1 MDPKA
6 RVSWPTWARRR
17 VPGVVS
23 STVLALALGTVVSVS
38 ATTSSGGATID
49 RSCLIRVS
57 HGPQVSPATQELVF
71 SLKLT
76 NTDSVA
82 CAIRGYPVVRF
93 LGANG
98 APLPFVYR
106 HRPNADVAFP
116 AGPPRRF
123 ILKPFASGY
132 VLVVK
137 EECIGPDGRAAAR
150 MTVLAPSL
158 QAGTLPWV
166 VHLDASYP
174 GISICTGADAAANN
188 VVAVSPVE
196 PSPKDLF

>member
-1 MDPKA
+1 MDGKP
-6 RVSWPTWARRR
+6 RFSLSMRIWRGVSS
-17 VPGVVS
+17 VVS
-23 STVLALALGTVVSVS
+23 SVVVLVALGAVVTSS
-38 ATTSSGGATID
+38 APASSGGATID

-57 HGPQVSPATQELVF
+57 HGPLVSPATQELVF
-71 SLKLT
+71 SLRLT

-93 LGANG
+93 FGDNG
-98 APLPFVYR
+98 VPLPFAYR

-132 VLVVK
+132 VMVVK
-137 EECIGPDGRAAAR
+137 EECIGPDGRAATR
-150 MTVLAPSL
+150 MTVLAPSV
-158 QAGTLPWV
+158 QSGTLPWV
-166 VHLDASYP
+166 VPLNGAYP
-174 GISICTGADAAANN
+174 GIAVCTGPDAAANN

-196 PSPKDLF
+196 PTPKDLY